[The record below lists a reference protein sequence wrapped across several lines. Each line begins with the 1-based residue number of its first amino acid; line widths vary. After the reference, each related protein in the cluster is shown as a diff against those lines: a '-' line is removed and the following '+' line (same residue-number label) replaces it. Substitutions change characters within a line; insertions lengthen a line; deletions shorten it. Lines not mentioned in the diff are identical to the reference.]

1 MKVALGSKIKN
12 SAWGGG
18 NNFVKN
24 LSHFL
29 LKKGVK
35 VCYDLKDKDIDIIL
49 LTDPR
54 VESSS
59 STFNHYDISNYLRKK
74 PFTLVCH
81 RINECDQRKGTNH
94 VNDQLAFANRF
105 CDFTIFI
112 SEWLQNIFVKKINK
126 ETYVILNGAN
136 KKDFYFGSQKYENGP
151 VKIVT
156 HHWSSHKN
164 KGFDIYKLIDDKL
177 NLDEY
182 KNKVEFTIIGNICKD
197 YNFINTK
204 LIKPLHG
211 KKLTE
216 ALNSNHIYITGSINE
231 PGGNHQNEAINC
243 GLPVLYFDSG
253 CMKEYCEGY
262 GQEYDKSNL
271 FEKIDELKSQQSFF
285 RDKCKSYKFDSELMC
300 NKYYDLF
307 KQMLDKKDYIV
318 KNRQLPKI
326 SIFKKYNYFIR
337 KIFI

>member
-94 VNDQLAFANRF
+94 VNDQLA
-105 CDFTIFI
+105 
-112 SEWLQNIFVKKINK
+112 LQTGF
-126 ETYVILNGAN
+126 VILLYLLVNGFKIYLL
-136 KKDFYFGSQKYENGP
+136 KK
-151 VKIVT
+151 
-156 HHWSSHKN
+156 
-164 KGFDIYKLIDDKL
+164 
-177 NLDEY
+177 
-182 KNKVEFTIIGNICKD
+182 
-197 YNFINTK
+197 
-204 LIKPLHG
+204 
-211 KKLTE
+211 
-216 ALNSNHIYITGSINE
+216 
-231 PGGNHQNEAINC
+231 
-243 GLPVLYFDSG
+243 
-253 CMKEYCEGY
+253 
-262 GQEYDKSNL
+262 
-271 FEKIDELKSQQSFF
+271 
-285 RDKCKSYKFDSELMC
+285 
-300 NKYYDLF
+300 
-307 KQMLDKKDYIV
+307 
-318 KNRQLPKI
+318 
-326 SIFKKYNYFIR
+326 
-337 KIFI
+337 